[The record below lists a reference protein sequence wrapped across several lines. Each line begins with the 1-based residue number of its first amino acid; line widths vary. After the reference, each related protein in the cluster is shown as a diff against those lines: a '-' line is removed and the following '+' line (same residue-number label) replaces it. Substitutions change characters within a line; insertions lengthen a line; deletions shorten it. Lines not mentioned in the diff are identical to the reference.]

1 MQNQYSADTIKV
13 LKGLEAVRKRPG
25 MYIGDTSTKGLH
37 HLIYEVVDNSID
49 EAMAGFCNQ
58 IEITL
63 CNDGRAIVKDNGR
76 GIPTDI
82 HPTENLPAAT
92 VVLTTLHA
100 GGKFDNN
107 IYKVSGGLHG
117 VGISVVNALSTKLK
131 MEIYREGKIYTQTFE
146 RGNPTSELQTTASTN
161 QTGTTIEFLPDSD
174 IFEDIDFQFEIL
186 SKRFKEIAYLN
197 PNITI
202 TFHDERI
209 QKTEEYNFKGG
220 LSEFIHTLNTQTLLS
235 QVITISDKIHSEN
248 SCEVDI
254 ALAYNEGFDEKLLG
268 FVNNIKTPEGGT
280 HEAGFRAGL
289 SRAIISYI
297 DANASAREKDAKVS
311 GEDI

>member
-49 EAMAGFCNQ
+49 EAMAGFCNH

-63 CNDGRAIVKDNGR
+63 CHNGRAIIKDNGR

-117 VGISVVNALSTKLK
+117 VGISVVNALSAKLT
-131 MEIYREGKIYTQTFE
+131 MSIHREGKIYMQTFE
-146 RGNPTSELQTTASTN
+146 RGIPTSELQTIGDTD
-161 QTGTTIEFLPDSD
+161 QTGTIIEFLPDSN
-174 IFEDIDFQFEIL
+174 IFEDTHFQFEIL

-202 TFHDERI
+202 KFHDERI
-209 QKTEEYNFKGG
+209 DKTE
-220 LSEFIHTLNTQTLLS
+220 
-235 QVITISDKIHSEN
+235 
-248 SCEVDI
+248 
-254 ALAYNEGFDEKLLG
+254 
-268 FVNNIKTPEGGT
+268 
-280 HEAGFRAGL
+280 
-289 SRAIISYI
+289 
-297 DANASAREKDAKVS
+297 
-311 GEDI
+311 